1 LAGIA
6 ELKLTSVAL
15 SDYFVRGKLQVHNGA
30 MRVLIVFLLIAV
42 APQFAQTSDEKDVLA
57 AVQKTFD
64 GMAVHDAAMI
74 RSSMLPDARLYS
86 VRGDAAPT
94 VTAGEAFATQIAA
107 AKGELL
113 ERFVGPPTVSI
124 RGPGRLLMRK
134 YFANLAS
141 GAPGTVR
148 CAGNSSNGNSST
160 CSTVNTASAIMWRR
174 LFS

>member
-1 LAGIA
+1 
-6 ELKLTSVAL
+6 
-15 SDYFVRGKLQVHNGA
+15 

-42 APQFAQTSDEKDVLA
+42 VPQFAQTSDEKDVLA

-64 GMAVHDAAMI
+64 GMAAHDAAMI
-74 RSSMLPDARLYS
+74 RSTLLPDARLYS

-124 RGPGRLLMRK
+124 RGRMAQVWGEYEFLRDGKFGHCGVDSFGLFK
-134 YFANLAS
+134 
-141 GAPGTVR
+141 
-148 CAGNSSNGNSST
+148 
-160 CSTVNTASAIMWRR
+160 TAEGWKIATITYNMETTGCKGH
-174 LFS
+174 